1 MTVLKTDFL
10 YMEKCWLNLIFNM
23 VGIFTKIVTV
33 NKTLTILEWPKSRR
47 RRSRAAAVIIESAV
61 AG

>member
-1 MTVLKTDFL
+1 MTVLKNDFL

-47 RRSRAAAVIIESAV
+47 RRSRAASVIIESAV